1 MFRER
6 VLRVDH
12 TGAAARRMRNAGGK
26 WLANITNDD
35 NKIAAFALTPSEA
48 KAEIA
53 NLVRGIRDRRRAANS
68 PFAPV
73 VYVGKNC
80 CSRASFCF
88 GAKTGARGDWRS
100 WICPIF
106 SIALRI
112 RLVGAVDLAARCT
125 SHYAQT
131 W

>member
-12 TGAAARRMRNAGGK
+12 TGAAARRMRSAGGK

-53 NLVRGIRDRRRAANS
+53 NLVRGIRDRRRAANA

-80 CSRASFCF
+80 CSRGELRFWRENW
-88 GAKTGARGDWRS
+88 GAG
-100 WICPIF
+100 
-106 SIALRI
+106 
-112 RLVGAVDLAARCT
+112 
-125 SHYAQT
+125 
-131 W
+131 